1 MFKVVIPDAK
11 LWKSVMA
18 AIATLV
24 EEADFNAGEDGISLK
39 AMDPSHVA
47 MVSLSW
53 PKGSFESYECDKPTK
68 VRFNLSNV
76 QKLLRRVRS
85 DENLE
90 MSYDEASKKVKM
102 TLKGKVT
109 KRFVVP
115 TLEAGGEE
123 TPSPKLTFNSKVKI
137 LSSSLKEIIDDAQTV
152 SDNVRLETTPEKF
165 VVTAIS
171 ELSSATFEVEKG
183 SESLLEL
190 EVKEPSKATFNLNFL
205 ADMVKVG
212 SSTSE
217 IATLEF
223 STDMPIKL
231 EFNII
236 QDAVLVYYLAPRIE
250 AA

>member
-1 MFKVVIPDAK
+1 
-11 LWKSVMA
+11 
-18 AIATLV
+18 
-24 EEADFNAGEDGISLK
+24 
-39 AMDPSHVA
+39 
-47 MVSLSW
+47 
-53 PKGSFESYECDKPTK
+53 
-68 VRFNLSNV
+68 
-76 QKLLRRVRS
+76 
-85 DENLE
+85 
-90 MSYDEASKKVKM
+90 
-102 TLKGKVT
+102 
-109 KRFVVP
+109 
-115 TLEAGGEE
+115 
-123 TPSPKLTFNSKVKI
+123 
-137 LSSSLKEIIDDAQTV
+137 LKEIIDDAQTV